1 MYKDIKITRQQS
13 QRLEDAECRAAA
25 SVMFFGSLNDR
36 KRCQAMK
43 NKNPEYLAFKEI
55 CKKHCLNS
63 QDLHKTSEKELLFHE
78 KVIIPCTAEL
88 MMYKITPTSPSPIV
102 TLDNRQE
109 KRESKQT
116 TGDQKTTRSRSPAI
130 NRNMTLKLGS
140 SYKEHRV
147 ERELLRA
154 DGSAFPG
161 DINSDECISL
171 LSTVYG
177 SAYLN
182 SRNNWEEL

>member
-1 MYKDIKITRQQS
+1 MS
-13 QRLEDAECRAAA
+13 
-25 SVMFFGSLNDR
+25 
-36 KRCQAMK
+36 
-43 NKNPEYLAFKEI
+43 
-55 CKKHCLNS
+55 
-63 QDLHKTSEKELLFHE
+63 SEKELLFYE

-88 MMYKITPTSPSPIV
+88 TMYKISPTSPSPTV

-116 TGDQKTTRSRSPAI
+116 TGDQKTTRSRSLAI
-130 NRNMTLKLGS
+130 NCNMTLKPGS
-140 SYKEHRV
+140 SYKEQRV

-161 DINSDECISL
+161 DINTDECISL

-182 SRNNWEEL
+182 SINNWEEL